1 MSTIRELVLVVK
13 LEIHFSVKQ
22 CIRQVHY
29 GNKRKC
35 TLCILYSSII
45 YFFLR
50 YEDLK
55 VLYTNI

>member
-1 MSTIRELVLVVK
+1 MSTIKELVLVVK

-35 TLCILYSSII
+35 ALCILYSSII
-45 YFFLR
+45 FFFPL
-50 YEDLK
+50 
-55 VLYTNI
+55 

>member
-45 YFFLR
+45 FFFSLC
-50 YEDLK
+50 K
-55 VLYTNI
+55 V